1 VLLWHETIGVIRAIL
16 PQTSVNPEPIHS
28 PLPMTKTYRIVV
40 LLMAVWL
47 VACIVFSWA
56 SILDDA
62 LIHLRYADNLLRT
75 HHLTYDGIHPNYGVS
90 SLLYVS
96 LLAFLS
102 SVIASPNLP
111 RGVSSVFHLLL
122 FSGMAVLL
130 ARSIPRQLSRV
141 RLLGLIL
148 LLLLIVPSAIRWL
161 DDGMETGLVLCFTS
175 LICWLTF
182 RESQR
187 AATSV
192 QTYAGL
198 FVLGFFTVLLRTELA
213 MLCAIVFA
221 ILTLKRAASHSQP
234 KSLRTWF
241 NAALSSSHLLVG
253 NLLAM
258 ALIVLRMHVLLADTA
273 VAKSHGDASI
283 YGTLE
288 PAAHAIVGGFSFGV
302 GMLLLWLLTFFLLL
316 RARKISLPLLF
327 ANAPF
332 PLILFLAGLRG
343 QEMQGIRY
351 LVWTLLFSA
360 LWNILELGAA
370 APDNPPIEQDVAARV
385 LTYALLAL
393 ILIAQPLEFSLV
405 YPILHDRAKLMAM
418 IPGKHLD
425 VLQGKLGV
433 AADVGIIGYFTKA
446 NICDLDGLINGRE
459 FARLTPQQRN
469 TACAAQKPDFV
480 YLDRSEL
487 GTFSGFMPL
496 GNWQVCGEYE
506 MTGFR
511 YKDIHYLIVP
521 PSTADHICRETSF
534 SRPYSVNQLFTQ
546 PDSGTGPRLFF

>member
-1 VLLWHETIGVIRAIL
+1 M
-16 PQTSVNPEPIHS
+16 N
-28 PLPMTKTYRIVV
+28 KTYRIIV

-96 LLAFLS
+96 LLALLRS
-102 SVIASPNLP
+102 IISSPNLP
-111 RGVSSVFHLLL
+111 RGVSSFFHLLL
-122 FSGMAVLL
+122 FSGMAGLL
-130 ARSIPRQLSRV
+130 ARSIPRQSLRV
-141 RLLGLIL
+141 RLLSLIL
-148 LLLLIVPSAIRWL
+148 LLLLVVPSAVRWL
-161 DDGMETGLVLCFTS
+161 DDGMETSLVLCFTS

-182 RESQR
+182 RQSQR
-187 AATSV
+187 TDTSA

-198 FVLGFFTVLLRTELA
+198 VILGFFTVLLRTELA
-213 MLCAIVFA
+213 MLCAIAFA
-221 ILTLKRAASHSQP
+221 ILTLKRATSRGQSN
-234 KSLRTWF
+234 SVRVWF
-241 NAALSSSHLLVG
+241 NAALTSSHLLVG

-258 ALIVLRMHVLLADTA
+258 IAIVLRMHVLLPDTA
-273 VAKSHGDASI
+273 VAKSHGDPSI

-302 GMLLLWLLTFFLLL
+302 GMLFLWLLTFFVLL
-316 RARKISLPLLF
+316 RARRISLPLLF
-327 ANAPF
+327 ANAGF
-332 PLILFLAGLRG
+332 PLTLFLAGLRG
-343 QEMQGIRY
+343 QEIQGIRY
-351 LVWTLLFSA
+351 LVWTLLFSV

-370 APDNPPIEQDVAARV
+370 VPDNPRIEQDAPVRILA
-385 LTYALLAL
+385 YALLAL
-393 ILIAQPLEFSLV
+393 IFIALPLEISLV

-418 IPGKHLD
+418 IPDRHLG
-425 VLQGKLGV
+425 VLQGKLGI

-446 NICDLDGLINGRE
+446 DICDLNGLIDGRE

-469 TACAAQKPDFV
+469 VACAAQKPDFI

-496 GNWQVCGEYE
+496 VDWQICGEFE

-521 PSTADHICRETSF
+521 PSTAEQVCRETHF
-534 SRPYSVNQLFTQ
+534 SRPYSVAELFTR
-546 PDSGTGPRLFF
+546 PDAGAVSRLFF

>member
-1 VLLWHETIGVIRAIL
+1 LIH
-16 PQTSVNPEPIHS
+16 PQSQRELRTDCS
-28 PLPMTKTYRIVV
+28 PLPMNKTYRIVM
-40 LLMAVWL
+40 LLMAAWL
-47 VACIVFSWA
+47 VACIVLSWA

-96 LLAFLS
+96 LLAVLS

-111 RGVSSVFHLLL
+111 RGISSVVHLLL
-122 FSGMAVLL
+122 FSGMTALL
-130 ARSIPRQLSRV
+130 VRSITRQSSRV

-187 AATSV
+187 TATSAP
-192 QTYAGL
+192 TYVGL
-198 FVLGFFTVLLRTELA
+198 VVLGFFAVLLRTELA
-213 MLCAIVFA
+213 MLCAIAFA
-221 ILTLKRAASHSQP
+221 ILTLKRTASQSHQSR
-234 KSLRTWF
+234 LRARCK
-241 NAALSSSHLLVG
+241 AALSSSHLLVG

-258 ALIVLRMHVLLADTA
+258 AAIVLRMHVLLADTA
-273 VAKSHGDASI
+273 VAKSHGAVSI
-283 YGTLE
+283 YLTLS

-302 GMLLLWLLTFFLLL
+302 GMLFLWLLTFFILF
-316 RARKISLPLLF
+316 RARRISSPFLI
-327 ANAPF
+327 ANAVF
-332 PLILFLAGLRG
+332 PLTLLLAGLRG
-343 QEMQGIRY
+343 QEIQGIRY
-351 LVWTLLFSA
+351 LVWTLLFSV
-360 LWNILELGAA
+360 LWNILELGVAI
-370 APDNPPIEQDVAARV
+370 PNIPRIEQDAPASV
-385 LTYALLAL
+385 LTYTLLAL
-393 ILIAQPLEFSLV
+393 ILIAQPLELWLV

-418 IPGKHLD
+418 IPGRHLD

-446 NICDLDGLINGRE
+446 NICDLNGLINGRE
-459 FARLTPQQRN
+459 FARLTPQQRI
-469 TACAAQKPDFV
+469 TACAAQKPDFL
-480 YLDRSEL
+480 YFDRSEL
-487 GTFSGFMPL
+487 GSFSGSMPL
-496 GNWQVCGEYE
+496 ADWQVCGEYE

-521 PSTADHICRETSF
+521 PSTAEKICRETQF
-534 SRPYSVNQLFTQ
+534 SRPYSVGELFTR
-546 PDSGTGPRLFF
+546 PDVGAGPRLFF

>member
-1 VLLWHETIGVIRAIL
+1 M
-16 PQTSVNPEPIHS
+16 N
-28 PLPMTKTYRIVV
+28 KTYRIVV

-75 HHLTYDGIHPNYGVS
+75 HHITYDGIHPNYGVS

-96 LLAFLS
+96 LLALLS
-102 SVIASPNLP
+102 SVITSPNLP
-111 RGVSSVFHLLL
+111 RGVSSVVHIVL
-122 FSGMAVLL
+122 FLGMAIVL
-130 ARSIPRQLSRV
+130 ARSIPRQSSRV
-141 RLLGLIL
+141 RLLSFIL

-182 RESQR
+182 RESHR
-187 AATSV
+187 TAAPAQSYV
-192 QTYAGL
+192 GL
-198 FVLGFFTVLLRTELA
+198 VALGFFTVLLRTELA
-213 MLCAIVFA
+213 MLCAISFA
-221 ILTLKRAASHSQP
+221 ILALQRAASHGQP

-258 ALIVLRMHVLLADTA
+258 TAIFLRMHVLLPDTA
-273 VAKSHGDASI
+273 VAKSHGVSSI
-283 YGTLE
+283 RGTLQ
-288 PAAHAIVGGFSFGV
+288 PVAHAIVGGFSFGV
-302 GMLLLWLLTFFLLL
+302 GMLFLWLLTFFILL
-316 RARKISLPLLF
+316 RARRISFPLLF
-327 ANAPF
+327 ANAAF
-332 PLILFLAGLRG
+332 PLTLFLAGLRG

-351 LVWTLLFSA
+351 LVWTLLFSV

-370 APDNPPIEQDVAARV
+370 IPDNPRIEQDAPARV

-393 ILIAQPLEFSLV
+393 IFLAQPLEISLV

-418 IPGKHLD
+418 IPGRHLD

-446 NICDLDGLINGRE
+446 NICDLNGLIDGRE
-459 FARLTPQQRN
+459 FAGLTPQQRL
-469 TACAAQKPDFV
+469 TACAAQKPDFL

-496 GNWQVCGEYE
+496 GNWQICGEYE
-506 MTGFR
+506 MTGLR

-521 PSTADHICRETSF
+521 PSTAEHICRETLF
-534 SRPYSVNQLFTQ
+534 SRPYSVGELFTR
-546 PDSGTGPRLFF
+546 PDSGAGPRLFF